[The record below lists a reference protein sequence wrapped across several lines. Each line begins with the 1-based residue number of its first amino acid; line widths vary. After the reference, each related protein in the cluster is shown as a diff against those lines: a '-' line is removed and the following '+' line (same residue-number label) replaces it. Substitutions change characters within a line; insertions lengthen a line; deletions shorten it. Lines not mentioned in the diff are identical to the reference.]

1 MFSRTYNTYYTYARM
16 EIEMAPENPQKQ
28 NDPAEILV
36 GEEAYEQ
43 ARRQTIASLDQQ
55 FHLGGAIPASRDT
68 LHER

>member
-1 MFSRTYNTYYTYARM
+1 M

-28 NDPAEILV
+28 DDPLEILV

-43 ARRQTIASLDQQ
+43 ARRQAIASLDQQ
-55 FHLGGAIPASRDT
+55 FHLGGAIPPSRDK